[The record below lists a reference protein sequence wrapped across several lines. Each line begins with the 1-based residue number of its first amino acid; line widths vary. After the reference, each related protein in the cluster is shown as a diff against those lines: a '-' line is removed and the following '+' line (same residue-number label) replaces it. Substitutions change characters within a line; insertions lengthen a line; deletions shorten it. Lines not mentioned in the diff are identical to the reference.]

1 MKLWTKEI
9 TRVYVDKGGEE
20 GRKTWKWYWWVFF
33 NSFVIFW
40 EGGDTFLKE
49 VVEVV
54 VSLVFEV
61 DFVEVV
67 LLVREEVFLNN
78 EWEIFVAKEKWKK

>member
-1 MKLWTKEI
+1 MKMILM
-9 TRVYVDKGGEE
+9 GF
-20 GRKTWKWYWWVFF
+20 FF

>member
-1 MKLWTKEI
+1 M
-9 TRVYVDKGGEE
+9 
-20 GRKTWKWYWWVFF
+20 
-33 NSFVIFW
+33 
-40 EGGDTFLKE
+40 
-49 VVEVV
+49 V